1 MVVAGCGLG
10 IKNVSSFILTE
21 FDIENFTIFVS
32 STDKIVYKNKYCY
45 GFHQEWDHS
54 HL

>member
-32 STDKIVYKNKYCY
+32 STDKIVYKNKYWY
-45 GFHQEWDHS
+45 GFHQE
-54 HL
+54 